1 MKRVELLSPCGD
13 MESLKAAVYNG
24 ADAVYFAG
32 ENFGARKFAKN
43 FTRDEI
49 KEAVKFCHLYG
60 VRSFITVNIIMFEN
74 EIDELTEYIRFLH
87 KTGVDAL
94 IVQDLGIMNLVRNRF
109 PNMEIHASTQAH
121 NIDNYS
127 AKFMKEMGCKR
138 MVLAREMSLNE
149 INNINVDIEKEVFVH
164 GALCYSY
171 SGCCLFSAFNNARSG
186 NRGECV
192 GSCRMK
198 YKLYQNDKEIPTN
211 GEYLLSTKSLY
222 TLDHI
227 GELIDAGINSLKIE
241 GRMKSK
247 EYVGYV
253 TRLYRNKI
261 DEYLSSKKVTI
272 SKDEVTNLEKLYNR
286 EFTNGYLF
294 DKYGREFMNSK
305 SPNHVGVVIGDV
317 LEVSKKYIKIK
328 LSMDL
333 NQEDGI
339 RFDNSEGMIVNK
351 LYNNKL
357 LLVSHASK
365 GDIVYLDNKL
375 DIKNAKII
383 RKTIDKKLNEE
394 INNFEKKRVPVSIS
408 CEAYVGNKLKV
419 TVKCE
424 DTEIVKL
431 GNVVEEAK
439 SAPMSKERIEE
450 QLLKLGNT
458 PFSCNDIKINSEDN
472 IFISIKELNELRRE
486 AVDELIEIRENSL
499 PHEFKE
505 IDFSLDKCN
514 KSNNKL
520 NINILV
526 RNEKQLEM
534 ISKYPVNIIY
544 TDDYDLYNK
553 YKDKYNMYYKVSRV
567 EHNYK
572 DIENVLAGNT
582 SSIER
587 YKDNNIIGDTY
598 LNVVNEYAIDYLE
611 KKGIKTICLSY
622 ECTLDNLELLST
634 DRSLSNLEFI
644 VYGTPELMITKHDL
658 IDDYVTTHDKDK
670 PFYKYQL
677 ESLNRDIFR
686 VIKKDNLTY
695 IYHKDKINY
704 LDKIGYLKNLGLVS
718 IRLEFLD
725 EDENTI
731 KKVLG
736 DVFNG

>member
-49 KEAVKFCHLYG
+49 KDAVKFCHLYG
-60 VRSFITVNIIMFEN
+60 VRAFITVNTIMFEN
-74 EIDELTEYIRFLH
+74 EIDELTEYVRFLH

-94 IVQDLGIMNLVRNRF
+94 IVQDLGIMNLIRNKF

-138 MVLAREMSLNE
+138 LVFAREMSLNE
-149 INNINVDIEKEVFVH
+149 IKNINVDIEKEVFVH

-198 YKLYQNDKEIPTN
+198 YKLYQNDKEIQTN

-227 GELIDAGINSLKIE
+227 GELIDAGINSFKIE

-261 DEYLSSKKVTI
+261 DEYLNNKKVNI
-272 SKDEVTNLEKLYNR
+272 TNEEIINLKKLYNR

-305 SPNHVGVVIGDV
+305 SPNHLGVIIGDV
-317 LEVSKKYIKIK
+317 LEISKKYVKIK
-328 LSMDL
+328 LSMEL

-351 LYNNKL
+351 LYNHKL

-365 GDIVYLDNKL
+365 GDIIYLDNKL
-375 DIKNAKII
+375 DIKNAKIV

-394 INNFEKKRVPVSIS
+394 INNFDKKRVPISII
-408 CEAYVGNKLKV
+408 CDAYVGNKLKL
-419 TVKCE
+419 TVKC
-424 DTEIVKL
+424 DDKEITRQ

-472 IFISIKELNELRRE
+472 IFISIKDLNELRRE
-486 AVDELIEIRENSL
+486 VIEELTIERENSI

-505 IDFSLDKCN
+505 VEFNLDKNN
-514 KSNNKL
+514 KSNKNF
-520 NINILV
+520 NINVLV
-526 RNEKQLEM
+526 RNEKQLD
-534 ISKYPVNIIY
+534 IVSKYPINIIY

-553 YKDKYNMYYKVSRV
+553 YKDTYNMYYKVSRV

-572 DIENVLAGNT
+572 DIDNVLVGNT
-582 SSIER
+582 SAIER
-587 YKDNNIIGDTY
+587 YKDCNIIADNY

-611 KKGIKTICLSY
+611 KKGINNICLSY
-622 ECTLDNLELLST
+622 ECTLDNLELISE
-634 DRSLSNLEFI
+634 DRSLDNLEFI

-658 IDDYVTTHDKDK
+658 IDDYVQSNDKDK
-670 PFYKYQL
+670 PFYKYQI
-677 ESLNRDIFR
+677 ESLNRDRFR

-704 LDKIGYLKNLGLVS
+704 LDKIDYLKSLGLGN
-718 IRLEFLD
+718 IRIEFLD
-725 EDENTI
+725 EDVNSI
-731 KKVLG
+731 KSVLG